1 MKFQADREVLS
12 DAVSFLVR
20 LLSPRPQLPQLSG
33 VMI

>member
-20 LLSPRPQLPQLSG
+20 LLSPRPQLPTTLWRK
-33 VMI
+33 